1 MADFIKIGQASDDI
15 IAAEKKIDIYVELLQ
30 REALKETISL
40 NELQRTQSQLEG
52 ITSKNATKEVIEK
65 ITQPLVK
72 VCVPR
77 SFSLQV
83 ILFTNSLFFLSLS
96 PPLP

>member
-1 MADFIKIGQASDDI
+1 VADFIKIGQASDDI

-52 ITSKNATKEVIEK
+52 ITSKNASKEIIEK

-72 VCVPR
+72 VGVFG
-77 SFSLQV
+77 SFSPQV
-83 ILFTNSLFFLSLS
+83 ILLTDSFLSSSS
-96 PPLP
+96 PS